1 MIEVSSYHQERV
13 AVPLLDD
20 EAPMILMYGRK
31 DELETYRF
39 PTWKS
44 AMAYIEELL
53 EKGRCVISAIQ
64 EGELT

>member
-1 MIEVSSYHQERV
+1 MIEVSSYHQARGT
-13 AVPLLDD
+13 VPLLDD
-20 EAPMILMYGRK
+20 EVPMILMYGRK
-31 DELETYRF
+31 EEPETYRF

-64 EGELT
+64 EEELT